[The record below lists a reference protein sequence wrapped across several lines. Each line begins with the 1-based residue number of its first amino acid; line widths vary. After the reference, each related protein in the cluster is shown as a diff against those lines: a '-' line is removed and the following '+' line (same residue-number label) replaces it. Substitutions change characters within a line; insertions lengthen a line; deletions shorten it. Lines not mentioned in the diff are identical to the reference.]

1 MGRKLDMRH
10 LLEFLKTREIKEAKE
25 NDIQAKMAVLN
36 RAWNN
41 FDMSMGADMEAIEL
55 SRKHLDEMY
64 QGLNEEWLFLRQ
76 NKEWMFNFKSGGW
89 NTMMAGDMET
99 AIERAI
105 AEYAY
110 SSNLEVNPDTFKLVS
125 LNRSGY
131 EAAMRNF
138 D

>member
-1 MGRKLDMRH
+1 
-10 LLEFLKTREIKEAKE
+10 
-25 NDIQAKMAVLN
+25 
-36 RAWNN
+36 
-41 FDMSMGADMEAIEL
+41 MGADLVTIEL

-64 QGLNEEWLFLRQ
+64 QVLNEEWLFLRQ

-89 NTMMAGDMET
+89 NTMMAGDKET

-105 AEYAY
+105 KEYEY
-110 SSNLEVNPDTFKLVS
+110 SNTLEVNPDTFSLVS
-125 LNRSGY
+125 LNKSGY